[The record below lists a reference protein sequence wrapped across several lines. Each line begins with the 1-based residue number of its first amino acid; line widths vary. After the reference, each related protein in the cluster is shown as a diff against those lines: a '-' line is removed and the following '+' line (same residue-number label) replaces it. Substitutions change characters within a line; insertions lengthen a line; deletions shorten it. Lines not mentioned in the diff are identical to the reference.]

1 MTKLLAV
8 ATAAAITAF
17 AMPAFAQQRAAHVS
31 NAYAQ
36 ANSCADHEPGNPY
49 NKDTDYMGWSA
60 WRVRGGWDA
69 SNDYS
74 CAPSRINHTGF

>member
-1 MTKLLAV
+1 
-8 ATAAAITAF
+8 
-17 AMPAFAQQRAAHVS
+17 
-31 NAYAQ
+31 
-36 ANSCADHEPGNPY
+36 
-49 NKDTDYMGWSA
+49 MGWSA